1 MNAAQ
6 FKCLLVFSILA
17 VIGFGPVSI
26 TCLIG
31 IYIVIRRPQW
41 FIRLVGD
48 LYDHQPRFQERR
60 LNDPKI
66 RTGQARIMGFQSL
79 LGLFIIDILPL
90 PTTAILAFFIIFNRP
105 LWFIRT
111 VANVYGKDL
120 VGSDHLA
127 D

>member
-6 FKCLLVFSILA
+6 FKCLLVLSILA

-31 IYIVIRRPQW
+31 MYIVIGRPEW

-48 LYDHQPRFQERR
+48 LYDHQPRFQVRGAGNPQKR
-60 LNDPKI
+60 I
-66 RTGQARIMGFQSL
+66 GRARIMSFLTL
-79 LGLFIIDILPL
+79 LGLFVIDILPL

-120 VGSDHLA
+120 VGSVHP
-127 D
+127 